1 MIPSIAT
8 RSLPSARPGCS
19 VAGRAATARYYSADR
34 SQKEK
39 DAIILR
45 LRKKEEETKKYGA
58 PKFQALFF
66 GISGISAVGFGIW
79 GWTQMDTRLGSL
91 RSRSGW

>member
-1 MIPSIAT
+1 MMPLSSPSVRTT
-8 RSLPSARPGCS
+8 RPVCLA
-19 VAGRAATARYYSADR
+19 AGRAATARYYSADR
-34 SQKEK
+34 PQKEK
-39 DAIILR
+39 DAIIMR

-79 GWTQMDTRLGSL
+79 GWTQMDSRLGSL
-91 RSRSGW
+91 RSRG

>member
-1 MIPSIAT
+1 MSLSALAPVKPLRLAT
-8 RSLPSARPGCS
+8 VHGAALARTH
-19 VAGRAATARYYSADR
+19 VTDNR

-39 DAIILR
+39 AAIILR
-45 LRKKEEETKKYGA
+45 MRQKEEETKKYGA

-66 GISGISAVGFGIW
+66 AMGGIGAVGMGIW
-79 GWTQMDTRLGSL
+79 GWTQMDTRMGSL